1 MLQEEREDLLELQR
15 LVRRHMDVDDAFHRH
30 KLALALDQIFQKVDR
45 DRVESREVT
54 FAVDRDERKNLC
66 VNGQPVDKLLTSL
79 APEFGGEGRARHG
92 MALLLVDLMRLH
104 RVLKDIN
111 DKNSAIASYQRAEPD

>member
-1 MLQEEREDLLELQR
+1 
-15 LVRRHMDVDDAFHRH
+15 MDVVDAFHRH

-54 FAVDRDERKNLC
+54 FAVDRDERINLC
-66 VNGQPVDKLLTSL
+66 VNGQPVEKLLTSL
-79 APEFGGEGRARHG
+79 AAEFGGEGRARHR

-104 RVLKDIN
+104 CVLKDIY
-111 DKNSAIASYQRAEPD
+111 DKNSAIASYQRAELD